1 MGRGRDRVREGLGGH
16 QGAGSEAQEGGRGDL
31 VHPFTSGYGVAS
43 LSSRSGEGLRAGR
56 TVEGG
61 GGGLEAGRAGARFV
75 CQNREEG
82 IVMG

>member
-1 MGRGRDRVREGLGGH
+1 MGRGRDRVREGLGGR

-61 GGGLEAGRAGARFV
+61 GGGLETGRGG
-75 CQNREEG
+75 CLICLSDREEG